1 MIKILYLHANDYV
14 CDWGKGVMDMGKFKK
29 YIAEKWQ
36 DFISIILMSIS
47 IVCILLDIAQ
57 MFSVTIFYAPYI
69 VILPVAFVVVL
80 RLFYIQD
87 GSRRIINE
95 AYYAIALAIV
105 EYLVLVWL
113 EKMLFSPKL
122 KVVIYMMTVFYVLIY
137 SKIKGSAGSSIE
149 NEDNK
154 EESEK
159 KIFSLY
165 YINTEKVYE
174 IAMLLNNR
182 IVTGGTNENESEFG
196 IDKQTNIG
204 INSNLNYLETVK
216 GELGL
221 YQNTQMHNSIKNKV
235 LENFDVKTTK
245 SNMLASIIA
254 KASIFQEDK
263 EINLGDLVLLKN
275 ATLKLLNAEESYAV
289 TKMILN
295 GAFKDTKISS
305 NSDDMKIE
313 FDLSAMINSLLKDCA
328 YELGCSVGNKKYL
341 LTIPMTFENDFENSY
356 NIYDLQVGSVTVVG
370 IYRGE
375 RQYEKRLS
383 LQEIFSENSEQKKG
397 HTYEDNDFC
406 LKSSAQREKEMFD
419 DMNNESKQYKE
430 YQEVIDVIAVIQEI
444 NAK

>member
-1 MIKILYLHANDYV
+1 MK
-14 CDWGKGVMDMGKFKK
+14 KFKECIFENWKK
-29 YIAEKWQ
+29 YIA
-36 DFISIILMSIS
+36 ILLISIS
-47 IVCILLDIAQ
+47 IVCIILDIVQ
-57 MFSVTIFYAPYI
+57 IFNITYFYSPYI
-69 VILPVAFVVVL
+69 LVIPVLLAVML
-80 RLFYIQD
+80 KLLCIQ
-87 GSRRIINE
+87 GESQKKLNGL
-95 AYYAIALAIV
+95 YYALLLASV
-105 EYLVLVWL
+105 EYLMLVLVDV
-113 EKMLFSPKL
+113 MIFPSKL
-122 KVVIYMMTVFYVLIY
+122 KIVIYMITALYMLIY
-137 SKIKGSAGSSIE
+137 SKIDGIKTSVLE
-149 NEDNK
+149 HEDNK
-154 EESEK
+154 QEVKK

-182 IVTGGTNENESEFG
+182 IVTNGTNENEVESTLE
-196 IDKQTNIG
+196 KQANIG
-204 INSNLNYLETVK
+204 ISSNLDYFETVK

-221 YQNTQMHNSIKNKV
+221 SHNVQTHNGIKNKV

-254 KASIFQEDK
+254 QANVYEENKSM
-263 EINLGDLVLLKN
+263 NLGDLVLLKN

-328 YELGCSVGNKKYL
+328 YEMGCAVGNKKYM

-356 NIYDLQVGSVTVVG
+356 NIYDLQVGRVTVVG
-370 IYRGE
+370 IYRGK
-375 RQYEKRLS
+375 RQYDKRLS
-383 LQEIFSENSEQKKG
+383 LQDIFSENSEPKESYA
-397 HTYEDNDFC
+397 YEDGDYQ
-406 LKSSAQREKEMFD
+406 LRLSAEKEEGRVTD
-419 DMNNESKQYKE
+419 VNSEKNQLQE